1 MEQHLYR
8 SHLHFQINGTFSPQN
23 GILSIETLLENTPFD
38 NGPGSNGLTDLKMRV
53 RKYLDCAV
61 SHTLSLSLCC
71 MDKSKV
77 VSLFN
82 TWILAPYSP
91 KVQIPQDNRGPHAF
105 RLSGYIAVRDLT
117 DSPFGSIACPG
128 LSTHTEGKRCFG
140 REEGKALT
148 ALEMATLFYFT
159 PLSICTG
166 LDMMHI

>member
-38 NGPGSNGLTDLKMRV
+38 NGPGSKGLTDLKVRV

-61 SHTLSLSLCC
+61 SHTLSLCC

-82 TWILAPYSP
+82 TLILAPYSP

-117 DSPFGSIACPG
+117 EHSMSGSVYSHRG
-128 LSTHTEGKRCFG
+128 
-140 REEGKALT
+140 
-148 ALEMATLFYFT
+148 
-159 PLSICTG
+159 
-166 LDMMHI
+166 